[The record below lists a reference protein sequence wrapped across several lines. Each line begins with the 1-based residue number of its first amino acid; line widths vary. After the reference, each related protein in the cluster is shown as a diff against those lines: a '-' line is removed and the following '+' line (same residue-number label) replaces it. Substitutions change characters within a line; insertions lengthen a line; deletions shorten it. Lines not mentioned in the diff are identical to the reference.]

1 VTPSGSTRLGAVIGH
16 PIRHSLSPLLYNA
29 AFDAASVD
37 WTFVAFD
44 VPDGGAV
51 AALDAMRTLGIGWL
65 SVTMPHKQAVARAVD
80 RVSDA
85 AAALDSVNCVVAVDG
100 ELVGTS
106 TDGDG
111 FLRAL
116 ADEVGFVPTDRRC
129 VVFGGGGAA
138 RAVVVALAGAGAR
151 EVTVVNRTQARA
163 EAAAELAGPV
173 GRVGSVDSVAAADLV
188 VNATSVG
195 MAGGAGDD
203 RAPFDV
209 AALADGTVVAD
220 LVYEPAETP
229 LLRAARARELVA
241 VNGLGML
248 VHQAALQY
256 EQVIGAPAPVEAMA
270 AAAAAA
276 LAER

>member
-1 VTPSGSTRLGAVIGH
+1 MTPSGTTRLGAVIGH
-16 PIRHSLSPLLYNA
+16 PIRHSLSPVLYNA

-44 VPDGGAV
+44 VPDGGA
-51 AALDAMRTLGIGWL
+51 ARALDAMRALGIGWL

-85 AAALDSVNCVVAVDG
+85 AGALDSVNCVVAVDG
-100 ELVGTS
+100 ELVGAS

-111 FLRAL
+111 FLRAV

-129 VVFGGGGAA
+129 VVFGAGGAA
-138 RAVVVALAGAGAR
+138 RAVVVALAAAGAR
-151 EVTVVNRTQARA
+151 EVTVVNRTRDRA
-163 EAAAELAGPV
+163 EHAAALAGSV
-173 GRVGSVDSVAAADLV
+173 GRVGSADSIGDADLV

-195 MAGGAGDD
+195 MAGGAGEA
-203 RAPFDV
+203 RPPFDV
-209 AALADGTVVAD
+209 AGLADHTVVAD

-229 LLRAARARELVA
+229 LLRAARERELVA

-256 EQVIGAPAPVEAMA
+256 ELVIDGPAPVEAMA